1 MPKIAIISDIHGNL
15 PALKAVLKYLD
26 NESPDLWICLGD
38 LVGYGPFPSE
48 CVDIIRDR
56 NIPTVLG
63 NHDAGVAGKLSS
75 RHFRDPNRT
84 LIKKTATLLN
94 KEQLNWL
101 QSLPLT
107 IINQELDFLAV
118 HAHPFNAEKWEY
130 VDSAIKAR
138 GILEKLDQ
146 TLCFVGHTHVPAL
159 VSDRIGINSYMKG
172 YKYLINPG
180 SVGQSRDEDF
190 RASCCVLDTDSF
202 TMTIK
207 RLEYNAETV
216 LTELTS
222 LGFSRADAHRLL
234 RY

>member
-1 MPKIAIISDIHGNL
+1 
-15 PALKAVLKYLD
+15 
-26 NESPDLWICLGD
+26 
-38 LVGYGPFPSE
+38 
-48 CVDIIRDR
+48 
-56 NIPTVLG
+56 
-63 NHDAGVAGKLSS
+63 
-75 RHFRDPNRT
+75 
-84 LIKKTATLLN
+84 
-94 KEQLNWL
+94 
-101 QSLPLT
+101 
-107 IINQELDFLAV
+107 
-118 HAHPFNAEKWEY
+118 
-130 VDSAIKAR
+130 
-138 GILEKLDQ
+138 
-146 TLCFVGHTHVPAL
+146 
-159 VSDRIGINSYMKG
+159 MKG